1 MMLGGILF
9 VVPMSFARCI
19 KVIGQQRD
27 WNNNNDD
34 EGPKYASILAI
45 SPDVNRIVPPGEW
58 VVAPDA
64 SVLSFVSDRECVM
77 ARHPAGE

>member
-1 MMLGGILF
+1 MMFGGILF
-9 VVPMSFARCI
+9 VVPMNFARCI

-45 SPDVNRIVPPGEW
+45 SPDVNRIVPPGE
-58 VVAPDA
+58 
-64 SVLSFVSDRECVM
+64 
-77 ARHPAGE
+77 